1 MCPPGSMVTTRA
13 DGHASGHDHH
23 HGFGPHCLLEA
34 KAHAP
39 SLSLAWLQLQALY
52 KLLQVDDKAAAQKD
66 KPASVAAEAAAQP
79 SSAAAA
85 ATPGQP
91 SIAAAATP
99 RPASTLSRQSSGR
112 AGGTPKAKDTP
123 RTVGKT
129 AMKSS
134 KKLVPASF
142 VEVVDCLVDVCLQYK
157 GMQPGEEADLA
168 DPVTTVD
175 PVSSFEVY
183 PNLILA
189 ATD

>member
-1 MCPPGSMVTTRA
+1 MA
-13 DGHASGHDHH
+13 AAAQDLD
-23 HGFGPHCLLEA
+23 
-34 KAHAP
+34 
-39 SLSLAWLQLQALY
+39 
-52 KLLQVDDKAAAQKD
+52 KLLLDMQVDDKSTAQKD
-66 KPASVAAEAAAQP
+66 KPASAAADAAAQP

-85 ATPGQP
+85 ATPGQA
-91 SIAAAATP
+91 SAAGTP

-123 RTVGKT
+123 RSAGKT

-168 DPVTTVD
+168 DPVAAINA
-175 PVSSFEVY
+175 VSSFEVRTY
-183 PNLILA
+183 LSSPAPDREPRVYAMILH
-189 ATD
+189 TLRELP